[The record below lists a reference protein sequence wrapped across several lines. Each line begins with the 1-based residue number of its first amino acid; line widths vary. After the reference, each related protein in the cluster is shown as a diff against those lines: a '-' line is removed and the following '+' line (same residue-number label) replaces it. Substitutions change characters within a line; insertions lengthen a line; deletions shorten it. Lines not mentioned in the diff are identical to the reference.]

1 MQIDFEQSI
10 SSPHFSIDTLMGRS
24 KTGVMPALL
33 IKYHKHHSAKNA
45 IMSYVQEIKL
55 ILSAH
60 VNIAKYMYAL
70 FKYKIHPI
78 RLKSLYVKRNTKKKG
93 LPK

>member
-1 MQIDFEQSI
+1 MQIDFEQNI
-10 SSPHFSIDTLMGRS
+10 SSPRFSIDTLMGRS
-24 KTGVMPALL
+24 NTGVLPALL
-33 IKYHKHHSAKNA
+33 IKYHKHHSVKNA

-55 ILSAH
+55 SLSAH

-78 RLKSLYVKRNTKKKG
+78 RLKRLYVKRNTKKKG